1 MAGEVP
7 LGAVFD
13 RVGVMDF
20 PVKHTLQLR
29 RGMET
34 INEDGDPAYALGEPE
49 PVAVAAWWLTGG
61 EEPGTDGHIYR
72 VDYDAAAFIPVG
84 ANIQPE
90 DEIHLPGVGWFRV
103 DGPVANW
110 DHGPWGSVGL
120 DKVTLSRGSHE
131 DVA

>member
-1 MAGEVP
+1 
-7 LGAVFD
+7 
-13 RVGVMDF
+13 MDF
-20 PVKHTLQLR
+20 PVNHVLKVR

-34 INEDGDPAYALGEPE
+34 VNEDGDPAYVLGPPE
-49 PVAVAAWWLTGG
+49 DVAVAAWWPTGG
-61 EEPGTDGHIYR
+61 EEPGTDGHMYR
-72 VDYDAAAFIPVG
+72 VDYDAAAFIPAD

-90 DEIHLPGVGWFRV
+90 DEIYLPGIGWCRV

-120 DKVTLSRGSHE
+120 DKVTLARGSHE